1 MIIDARSSSA
11 PRIAEPSEKKR
22 VLALVE
28 SDAAREQQC
37 KLANAFRVLAHVGM
51 VHGLYEGLYGHIS
64 MRVPGAPDY
73 FWVNPI
79 GVPFAHMTTAD
90 LVLIGADGELIVGS
104 SMHNFA
110 AFLIHSFIHRA
121 RPDINCVVHH
131 HPRAA
136 CAFSALGVELL
147 PIDQVG
153 CSFFE
158 DHAVHAE
165 YTGIIAEDGQAA
177 SIVRALGQR
186 RALILMNHGALTCAS
201 SIEQATIDMYELER
215 TCDVQLRALATGK
228 TLQLIPKEAAR
239 QVREIRTAPRR
250 YRAEWMLLMR
260 MLDVQALT
268 VS

>member
-1 MIIDARSSSA
+1 MSTEARSSWA
-11 PRIAEPSEKKR
+11 PRVAEPAEKQR
-22 VLALVE
+22 ILALIQ
-28 SDAAREQQC
+28 SDAAREQQHE
-37 KLANAFRVLAHVGM
+37 LANAFRVLAHVGM

-64 MRVPGAPDY
+64 VRVPGAPEY

-79 GVPFAHMTTAD
+79 GVPFAHMTPAD

-136 CAFSALGVELL
+136 CAFSALGTELL

-165 YTGIIAEDGQAA
+165 YTGIVAEEDQAA
-177 SIVRALGQR
+177 SIARALGQR
-186 RALILMNHGALTCAS
+186 RALILMNHGALTCAA

-215 TCDVQLRALATGK
+215 TCDVQLRALAAGK
-228 TLQLIPKEAAR
+228 PLKLIPEEAAR
-239 QVREIRTAPRR
+239 QVRAIRTAPRR
-250 YRAEWMLLMR
+250 YRAEWQLLMR
-260 MLDVQALT
+260 LLDKQAIAVT
-268 VS
+268 

>member
-1 MIIDARSSSA
+1 MITEAHSPWAARV
-11 PRIAEPSEKKR
+11 AEPSEKR
-22 VLALVE
+22 RILALIE
-28 SDAAREQQC
+28 SDEARDQQR

-51 VHGLYEGLYGHIS
+51 VCGLYEGLYGHIS
-64 MRVPGAPDY
+64 VRVPGAPDH

-79 GVPFAHMTTAD
+79 GVPFAHMTSAD
-90 LVLIGADGELIVGS
+90 LVLISATGELIAGS

-110 AFLIHSFIHRA
+110 AFLIHSSIHRA

-131 HPRAA
+131 HPRAT
-136 CAFSALGVELL
+136 CAFSALGMELL

-165 YTGIIAEDGQAA
+165 YTGIVAEQDQAA

-186 RALILMNHGALTCAS
+186 RALILTNHGALTCAA

-228 TLQLIPKEAAR
+228 PLQLIPEEAAR

-260 MLDVQALT
+260 ILEVQAPT
-268 VS
+268 AT